1 MPTPKVAEILDAID
15 ALPDEERRELDD
27 LLWKRLSSQVR
38 ITKPP
43 LRTPESIARSR
54 AFKPITMPG
63 GPLSDDI
70 IRDRR

>member
-1 MPTPKVAEILDAID
+1 MPTPKVAEILAAIE

-27 LLWKRLSSQVR
+27 LLWNRLSSQVR

-43 LRTPESIARSR
+43 PATPESIERFLAW
-54 AFKPITMPG
+54 KPITLPG